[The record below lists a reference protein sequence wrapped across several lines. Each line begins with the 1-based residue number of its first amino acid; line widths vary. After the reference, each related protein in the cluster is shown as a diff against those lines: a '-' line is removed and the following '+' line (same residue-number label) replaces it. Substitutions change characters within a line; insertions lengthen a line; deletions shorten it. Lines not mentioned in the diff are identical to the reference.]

1 MPHQCIHCG
10 NIIPADSKEI
20 LTGCNKCGGRFFFY
34 IRDETLNKLKEK
46 KQEEAAKIV
55 ELKVEEKT
63 KIESDV
69 RKILNV
75 ENEKEP
81 VILDFESVQVVGP
94 GKFEIDLINL
104 LNNKPIIFKL
114 EEGKYLIDLESAMPK
129 EQKKK

>member
-20 LTGCNKCGGRFFFY
+20 LEGCKKCHGRFFFY
-34 IRDETLNKLKEK
+34 IRDEQLSKIKEK
-46 KQEEAAKIV
+46 KEIEAAKIV
-55 ELKVEEKT
+55 ELKEDEKK

-69 RKILNV
+69 RTILKV

-81 VILDFESVQVVGP
+81 IILDFESVQVTGP

-129 EQKKK
+129 DAKKK